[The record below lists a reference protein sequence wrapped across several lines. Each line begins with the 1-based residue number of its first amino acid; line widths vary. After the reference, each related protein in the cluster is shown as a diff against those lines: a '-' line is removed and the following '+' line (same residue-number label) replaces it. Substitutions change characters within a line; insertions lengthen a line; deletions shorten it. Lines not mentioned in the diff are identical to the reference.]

1 MIIGNGLISNAFK
14 EYSNND
20 DYLIFASG
28 VSNSG
33 EDRDSEFNREF
44 LLIKE
49 YITTYSKFIYFSTI
63 NDGNSKYFIHKRNIE
78 NYISSNSKNYL
89 IFRLPNVV
97 GNGGNVNNIFNYLN
111 QKILNDE
118 VIKVQDINRS
128 LIDID
133 DVKNICEQCFNI
145 KNTILDIS
153 IIEEIKVID
162 IVNIMSDELN
172 KKTEVEIIGG
182 ISKNYTNSQQVDNV
196 IKILGIDKESYTK
209 KIIKKYIKK

>member
-14 EYSNND
+14 EYSNNE

-33 EDRDSEFNREF
+33 EDKDSEFMREF

-49 YITTYSKFIYFSTI
+49 YITTDSKFIYFSTI
-63 NDGNSKYFIHKRNIE
+63 NNGNSKYFIHKRNME

-111 QKILNDE
+111 QKVLNNE
-118 VIKVQDINRS
+118 
-128 LIDID
+128 
-133 DVKNICEQCFNI
+133 F
-145 KNTILDIS
+145 
-153 IIEEIKVID
+153 
-162 IVNIMSDELN
+162 
-172 KKTEVEIIGG
+172 
-182 ISKNYTNSQQVDNV
+182 
-196 IKILGIDKESYTK
+196 
-209 KIIKKYIKK
+209 

>member
-209 KIIKKYIKK
+209 KLIKKYIKK

>member
-33 EDRDSEFNREF
+33 EDRDSEFKREF

-63 NDGNSKYFIHKRNIE
+63 NDGTSKYFIHKRNIE

-133 DVKNICEQCFNI
+133 DVKKICEKCFNI

-162 IVNIMSDELN
+162 IVNIISDELN

-209 KIIKKYIKK
+209 KLIKKYIKK

>member
-33 EDRDSEFNREF
+33 EDRDSEFKREF

-78 NYISSNSKNYL
+78 NYISANSKNYL

-118 VIKVQDINRS
+118 LIKVQDINRS

-133 DVKNICEQCFNI
+133 DVKKICEQCFNI

-172 KKTEVEIIGG
+172 KKTEVEIIDG

-196 IKILGIDKESYTK
+196 IKILGINKESYTK
-209 KIIKKYIKK
+209 KLIKKYIKK